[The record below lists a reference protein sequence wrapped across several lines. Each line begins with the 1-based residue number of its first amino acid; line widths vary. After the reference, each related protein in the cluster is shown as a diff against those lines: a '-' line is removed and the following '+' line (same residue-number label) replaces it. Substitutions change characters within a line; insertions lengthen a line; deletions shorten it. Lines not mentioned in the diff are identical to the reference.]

1 MFDLLIKNGVV
12 VDGTGAPRRPA
23 DVAIQ
28 AGRIAEIGRI
38 DAPAKNEIDARGLVV
53 APGFVDIHTHYD
65 AQAFWDGTLSPSPF
79 HGVTTV
85 VGGNCGFSI
94 APLSPDAAG
103 YLKRM
108 LARVEGMPLESLE
121 AGVPWNWTSFG
132 EYLARLDG
140 KLAINAGFLVGH
152 SALRRVAMG
161 EAAIG
166 EPASE
171 AALRAMQELLRDS
184 LAQGGLGFSSSAA
197 PTHNDSEGRP
207 VPSRFATREE
217 FLALARTV
225 RDFPGTTLEFIPTVG
240 KFSEADQDLMASM
253 SLAANRPLN
262 WNVLGV
268 ASFAPKASEAQLAA
282 SDYAAARGAKVIA
295 LTPSQVMKLR
305 INLATGFIFDAL
317 PGWAPVLGLPLP
329 ERMRALRDPAVREQL
344 QKGASSEAAGAFRA
358 IAAWENMTVEETFE
372 ARNAALA
379 GRKLGAIAQEQGKAA
394 FDALLDLALSEDLR
408 TSFSPFIPGDDEASW
423 QLRAKVWRDPRTV
436 IGASDA
442 GAHLDMIDTFTCS
455 TSLLGPGV
463 REKGLLSLEEAVH
476 QLSDIPAR
484 LYGIRERGRL
494 APGWRADVV
503 VFDEQRVGPGPIH
516 TRRDLPAGAARL
528 YAEAE
533 GIAHVLVNG
542 VEIVTGKQ
550 FTGALPGT
558 VLRSGRDTE
567 TVEVPGG
574 HAA

>member
-1 MFDLLIKNGVV
+1 
-12 VDGTGAPRRPA
+12 
-23 DVAIQ
+23 
-28 AGRIAEIGRI
+28 
-38 DAPAKNEIDARGLVV
+38 
-53 APGFVDIHTHYD
+53 
-65 AQAFWDGTLSPSPF
+65 
-79 HGVTTV
+79 
-85 VGGNCGFSI
+85 
-94 APLSPDAAG
+94 
-103 YLKRM
+103 
-108 LARVEGMPLESLE
+108 MPLESLE
-121 AGVPWNWTSFG
+121 AGVPWDWTSFG
-132 EYLARLDG
+132 EYLGRLDG
-140 KLAINAGFLVGH
+140 KLAVNAGFLVGH
-152 SALRRVAMG
+152 SALRRVVMG
-161 EAAIG
+161 ESAIG
-166 EPASE
+166 EPAGE
-171 AALRAMQELLRDS
+171 QALRAMQALLRES

-217 FLALARTV
+217 FLALARVV

-240 KFSEADQDLMASM
+240 TFNEAQQDLMASM

-262 WNVLGV
+262 WNVLGIS
-268 ASFAPKASEAQLAA
+268 SFGAKAAEAQLGA

-329 ERMRALRDPAVREQL
+329 ERMAALRDPAVREQL
-344 QKGASSEAAGAFRA
+344 QKGASSPEAGALRA
-358 IAAWENMTVEETFE
+358 IAAWDNMTVEEAF
-372 ARNAALA
+372 APANAALQ
-379 GRKLGAIAQEQGKAA
+379 GRKLGAIAKEQGKPA
-394 FDALLDLALSEDLR
+394 FDLMLDLALSEQLR
-408 TSFSPFIPGDDEASW
+408 TSFSPFIPGDDDASW
-423 QLRAKVWRDPRTV
+423 QLRAKAWRDPRTV

-476 QLSDIPAR
+476 QLSDLPAR

-494 APGWRADVV
+494 APGWRADLVI
-503 VFDEQRVGPGPIH
+503 FDEARVGPGPIH

-533 GIAHVLVNG
+533 GISHVLVNG
-542 VEIVTGKQ
+542 VEIVAGKR

-574 HAA
+574 KRSAQRAEGERSQQT